1 MRLFPGKIPIIS
13 AEIIGILAD
22 AGDIE
27 IADASEAQ
35 LDVQAVL
42 REYLRRERDI
52 SDEAKDYLARRG
64 LSYSSFSKVKKMIAQ
79 QQEFGVG
86 DETITYIIQ
95 QIILAFENSNN
106 FEEIYADDQEL
117 TVKIRGILRKHMDL
131 EEDLDNEVR
140 ERIKNLDE
148 GTRNWEVEYQQ
159 VMEKIKRKRGLD

>member
-1 MRLFPGKIPIIS
+1 MRLYPGKIPIIS

-27 IADASEAQ
+27 VSDSSEAQ

-42 REYLRRERDI
+42 KEYLRRERDI
-52 SDEAKDYLARRG
+52 NEEAKEYLARRN
-64 LSYSSFSKVKKMIAQ
+64 LSYSNFSKVKKMIAQ

-95 QIILAFENSNN
+95 QIIMAFENSNN
-106 FEEIYADDQEL
+106 FEEIYADDQAL
-117 TVKIRGILRKHMDL
+117 TVKIRNILRKHMDL

-140 ERIKNLDE
+140 DRIKNLEE
-148 GTRNWEVEYQQ
+148 GSRNWEVEYEK
-159 VMEKIKRKRGLD
+159 VMEQIRRKRGLE